1 MLKSILPKKEKQ
13 NKEVS
18 SKSPFCVIGPF
29 CTTHSIYLNIDR
41 KLLTGRLVSKILFFR
56 EPVLEAA
63 TGGVL

>member
-29 CTTHSIYLNIDR
+29 CAPHSIYLNIDR
-41 KLLTGRLVSKILFFR
+41 KFFTESLVSKVLFFR
-56 EPVLEAA
+56 ELVLEAA